1 MGEESEIELSDWEQA
16 PTKKMLSYSLGRTIS
31 GWMGGA
37 LAIFVFYYY
46 EVEVG
51 LPVVY
56 LGIAFLI
63 FALWNMVNDPL
74 LGYLTDRPFRWT
86 KKYGM
91 RFPWII
97 IGGIPSIIFWFLLF
111 VSPDADPDNP
121 WPVFF
126 YFVIITCIF
135 DLFYSLYTT
144 HLNASYTV
152 HFRTDAERRKA
163 SAINSILP
171 QFLGLLLNLIVPIM
185 YVYGDRSTVI
195 LAELIIVLVLSVLFI
210 LLIPGIRESKELKER
225 FLRGYEELGRD
236 SFFKTMKLAFQQRN
250 FVALLV
256 VVMLFSTAWILHLA
270 SHIYFAK
277 DVLRMPLSI
286 TLYVYT
292 ASFLGFALFIPFWA
306 NIAKKYGHVKTMK
319 FGALL
324 IAIALTPGMWITT
337 LWETIL
343 FQFLGGIAF
352 GGFVIMISPS
362 TADVNDEFTIT
373 TGKHQEGTLAGIRTF
388 FFRFALI
395 FQAIILTVVHI
406 LTGYNPDP
414 HAVQTPLAQ
423 WGIRIHLALIPS
435 SLTLLGFFI
444 LYLYYDLTE
453 EKKEWVKK
461 KLKEMG
467 L

>member
-1 MGEESEIELSDWEQA
+1 MSEESETDLSEWEQV
-16 PTKKMLSYSLGRTIS
+16 PLKKMLSYSLGITIS

-56 LGIAFLI
+56 LGFAFII
-63 FALWNMVNDPL
+63 FAIWNMINDPL

-86 KKYGM
+86 RKYGM

-97 IGGIPSIIFWFLLF
+97 IGGVPSIIFWFLLF
-111 VSPDADPDNP
+111 LSPDADPGNP

-126 YFVIITCIF
+126 YLVIITCLF

-152 HFRTDAERRKA
+152 HFRTDAERRRA

-195 LAELIIVLVLSVLFI
+195 LAEFIIISILCIFLII
-210 LLIPGIRESKELKER
+210 LIPGIRESEELKER
-225 FLRGYEELGRD
+225 FLRGYEETGRQ
-236 SFFKTMKLAFQQRN
+236 SFFKTMRLAFQQRN
-250 FVALLV
+250 FVALLL
-256 VVMLFSTAWILHLA
+256 VVMLFSTAWVLHLA
-270 SHIYFAK
+270 SHIYYTK
-277 DVLRMPLSI
+277 DILRMPLTI
-286 TLYVYT
+286 ALYTYT

-306 NIAKKYGHVKTMK
+306 NVAKKYGHEKTMK
-319 FGALL
+319 LGALL
-324 IAIALTPGMWITT
+324 VSLALTSGLWITT

-343 FQFLGGIAF
+343 VQFVGGIAF
-352 GGFVIMISPS
+352 GGFVIMIGPS

-373 TGKHQEGTLAGIRTF
+373 TGRHQEGTLAGIRTF
-388 FFRFALI
+388 FFRFSLI
-395 FQAIILTVVHI
+395 FQALIITVVHI

-435 SLTLLGFFI
+435 LLTLVGFFI
-444 LYLYYDLTE
+444 LYRFYDLKE
-453 EKKEWVKK
+453 EKKQSIKK
-461 KLKEMG
+461 KLKEMR

>member
-1 MGEESEIELSDWEQA
+1 MGEESEIELSDWEQV
-16 PTKKMLSYSLGRTIS
+16 PTKKMLSFAFGRAIAN
-31 GWMGGA
+31 WMGAA

-91 RFPWII
+91 RFPWIL

-111 VSPDADPDNP
+111 LSPDAEPGNP

-126 YFVIITCIF
+126 YLVITTCLF

-144 HLNASYTV
+144 HLNASFTV
-152 HFRTDAERRKA
+152 HFRTDAERRRA
-163 SAINSILP
+163 SAINSMLP
-171 QFLGLLLNLIVPIM
+171 NFLVLLLNLIVPIM

-195 LAELIIVLVLSVLFI
+195 FAELIIISILSVLLI
-210 LLIPGIRESKELKER
+210 LLIPGIRESEELKER
-225 FLRGYEELGRD
+225 FLRGFEKMGRQ
-236 SFFKTMKLAFQQRN
+236 SFFKTMKLAFHQKN
-250 FVALLV
+250 FVAFLL
-256 VVMLFSTAWILHLA
+256 VVMLFSTAWTLHLA
-270 SHIYFAK
+270 SHIYFTK
-277 DVLRMPLSI
+277 DILRMPLSVA
-286 TLYVYT
+286 LYTYT

-306 NIAKKYGHVKTMK
+306 NVAKKYGHVKTMK
-319 FGALL
+319 LGLL
-324 IAIALTPGMWITT
+324 LVSIALTSGLWITT

-343 FQFLGGIAF
+343 VQFLGGIAF
-352 GGFVIMISPS
+352 GGFVIMIHPS
-362 TADVNDEFTIT
+362 AADVNDEFTVM
-373 TGKHQEGTLAGIRTF
+373 TGRHQEGTLSGIRTF
-388 FFRFALI
+388 FIRFSLI

-435 SLTLLGFFI
+435 LLTLVAFFI

-461 KLKEMG
+461 KLKEMR